1 MLSFEKFLTSAHISY
16 ALVIALED
24 LYRRLLPKYF
34 TKTFMA
40 SFINSGV
47 RNPIISFGLINYYYY
62 ASALSLFI
70 GTRPC
75 KCFMS
80 VCPDCKQNHRLLLS
94 STRTLTTS
102 VKTATATALAIV
114 THIYNMYEGFVLWLI
129 VLGSPGFPS
138 VSCPRHALNL
148 LGLMWLKSV
157 FRGQRYYE

>member
-1 MLSFEKFLTSAHISY
+1 
-16 ALVIALED
+16 
-24 LYRRLLPKYF
+24 
-34 TKTFMA
+34 MA

-47 RNPIISFGLINYYYY
+47 RNPIISLGLIKCFYY

-80 VCPDCKQNHRLLLS
+80 VYSDNKQHYRLLLS

-148 LGLMWLKSV
+148 LGLCDYV
-157 FRGQRYYE
+157 FFFGGKGTMNN

>member
-1 MLSFEKFLTSAHISY
+1 MLSFEKFLTSAHISN

-24 LYRRLLPKYF
+24 HYRRLLPKHF

-47 RNPIISFGLINYYYY
+47 RNPIISLGLINYYYY

-114 THIYNMYEGFVLWLI
+114 THIIKLCMKGFYC
-129 VLGSPGFPS
+129 G
-138 VSCPRHALNL
+138 
-148 LGLMWLKSV
+148 
-157 FRGQRYYE
+157 

>member
-1 MLSFEKFLTSAHISY
+1 
-16 ALVIALED
+16 
-24 LYRRLLPKYF
+24 
-34 TKTFMA
+34 MA

-47 RNPIISFGLINYYYY
+47 RNPIISLGLINCYYY

-148 LGLMWLKSV
+148 LGLCDYV
-157 FRGQRYYE
+157 FFFGGKGTMNN

>member
-1 MLSFEKFLTSAHISY
+1 
-16 ALVIALED
+16 
-24 LYRRLLPKYF
+24 
-34 TKTFMA
+34 MA

-47 RNPIISFGLINYYYY
+47 RNPIISLGLIKRFYY

-102 VKTATATALAIV
+102 VKTATATALAIC

-148 LGLMWLKSV
+148 LGLCDFVLL

>member
-1 MLSFEKFLTSAHISY
+1 
-16 ALVIALED
+16 
-24 LYRRLLPKYF
+24 
-34 TKTFMA
+34 MA

-47 RNPIISFGLINYYYY
+47 RNPIISLGLINCYYY

-80 VCPDCKQNHRLLLS
+80 VCPDCKQNHLLLLS

>member
-1 MLSFEKFLTSAHISY
+1 
-16 ALVIALED
+16 
-24 LYRRLLPKYF
+24 
-34 TKTFMA
+34 MA

-47 RNPIISFGLINYYYY
+47 RNPIISLGLINCYYY

-80 VCPDCKQNHRLLLS
+80 VCPGCKQNYRLLLS

-148 LGLMWLKSV
+148 LGLCDYV
-157 FRGQRYYE
+157 FFFGGKGTMNN

>member
-24 LYRRLLPKYF
+24 HYRRLLPKHF

-47 RNPIISFGLINYYYY
+47 RNPIMSLGLIKCFYY

-75 KCFMS
+75 KCYMS
-80 VCPDCKQNHRLLLS
+80 VCPDCKQYYRLLLS
-94 STRTLTTS
+94 STRILTTS
-102 VKTATATALAIV
+102 VKTATATTFTIC
-114 THIYNMYEGFVLWLI
+114 THIIIYMK
-129 VLGSPGFPS
+129 
-138 VSCPRHALNL
+138 
-148 LGLMWLKSV
+148 GLYC
-157 FRGQRYYE
+157 G

>member
-24 LYRRLLPKYF
+24 HYRRLLPKHF

-47 RNPIISFGLINYYYY
+47 RNPIISLGLINYYYY

-102 VKTATATALAIV
+102 VKTATALAIC
-114 THIYNMYEGFVLWLI
+114 TYIYDMYEWFLLWLI

-148 LGLMWLKSV
+148 LGLCDYV
-157 FRGQRYYE
+157 FFFGGKGTMNN

>member
-1 MLSFEKFLTSAHISY
+1 
-16 ALVIALED
+16 
-24 LYRRLLPKYF
+24 
-34 TKTFMA
+34 MA

-47 RNPIISFGLINYYYY
+47 RNPIISLGLIKRFYY

-80 VCPDCKQNHRLLLS
+80 VYSDNKQHYRLLLS
-94 STRTLTTS
+94 LTRTLITS
-102 VKTATATALAIV
+102 VKTATALAIC
-114 THIYNMYEGFVLWLI
+114 TYIYDMYEWFLLWLI

-148 LGLMWLKSV
+148 LGLCDFVLL